1 MQLHNFNKRLLAVL
15 FALILVVASSATSY
29 SASHHKSSL
38 DRQIESLK
46 SKIST
51 IKNKLADTRRQ
62 NRQKIHEIR
71 LKEKNEST
79 KMYYSQMKLED
90 TKSSISNSQNKLASA
105 QNRLVRLERS
115 INRIS
120 SAQIKT
126 ERLAGIRL
134 RQIFKGERVS
144 ILHLIFSASDINS
157 FLDRVYYQKRL
168 ARFDK
173 QLLTKLRAQTQD
185 LYNAKR
191 AAQAEKQ
198 NIVQAI
204 KVMNEKKQM
213 LAQSIN
219 TSQQMINNLRT
230 NRASYENAERD
241 LASQSSALESQLRRM
256 MITPAKGSKFV
267 SAKGGFSKPIRG
279 IITSPFGWRTH
290 PLFGSRSFHT
300 GVDIA
305 TSYGT
310 PVHAAN
316 SGRVVYTGWYGG
328 YGKVVIVT
336 HGSYKGTPTST
347 LYAHLSST
355 KVSAGQSVTK
365 GQTIGREGTTGYS
378 TGPHLHFEV
387 RLNGKPTN
395 PLNYI

>member
-15 FALILVVASSATSY
+15 FALILVVASSTTSY
-29 SASHHKSSL
+29 SASQHKSPL
-38 DRQIESLK
+38 DRQIETLK
-46 SKIST
+46 SKIIT
-51 IKNKLADTRRQ
+51 IKSKLADTRRQ

-90 TKSSISNSQNKLASA
+90 TKSSISSSQNKLASA

-126 ERLAGIRL
+126 EQLAGIRL
-134 RQIFKGERVS
+134 RQIYKGERVS

-185 LYNAKR
+185 LYNAKK

-198 NIVQAI
+198 NIVEAI

-213 LAQSIN
+213 LAKSIN

-230 NRASYENAERD
+230 DRASYENAERD

-256 MITPAKGSKFV
+256 MIVPAKGSKFV
-267 SAKGGFSKPIRG
+267 SAKGGFAKPIRG

-310 PVHAAN
+310 PVHSAN

-328 YGKVVIVT
+328 YGKVVIVN
-336 HGSYKGTPTST
+336 HGSYKGKPTST

-355 KVSAGQSVTK
+355 NVSVGQSVTK